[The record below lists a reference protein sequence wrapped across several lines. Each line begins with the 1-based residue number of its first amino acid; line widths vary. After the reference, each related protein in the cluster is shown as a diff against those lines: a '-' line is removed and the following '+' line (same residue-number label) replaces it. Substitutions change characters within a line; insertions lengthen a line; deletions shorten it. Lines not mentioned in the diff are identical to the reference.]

1 MSCICQC
8 HQRCNH
14 PNNHMHYPMNLKF
27 GSLKEHFLFW
37 QVYSFFKSGRF
48 SPSTHPA
55 HPHLLVICVVFETFL
70 YFPCFKWLSNRT
82 KLSAVSDFLIFLLMC
97 KPKFGEPAF
106 SCEFGC
112 AIFVHLTVW
121 SSHMQSCRTHPTIG
135 TTHWFSYLYT
145 KHKSLSFG
153 QTTLCQS
160 FQVVHMSCICQF
172 HHRCN
177 HPQNHWHYLWFQSL
191 QDWTISCNF

>member
-1 MSCICQC
+1 
-8 HQRCNH
+8 
-14 PNNHMHYPMNLKF
+14 
-27 GSLKEHFLFW
+27 
-37 QVYSFFKSGRF
+37 
-48 SPSTHPA
+48 
-55 HPHLLVICVVFETFL
+55 
-70 YFPCFKWLSNRT
+70 
-82 KLSAVSDFLIFLLMC
+82 MC

-177 HPQNHWHYLWFQSL
+177 HPQNHWHHPMVCEFAGLNNYLYFSEAPTFCPNHTFQSH
-191 QDWTISCNF
+191 QVVPMPCICQCHQRCNHPNNHMHYPMNLKFGSLKEHFLFWQVYSLFKSGRFFAVNTPSTPTFALNLCCFWNFSLLSRF